1 MGSPNDARTARPS
14 ARQREILAFV
24 NEHSA
29 QHGYPPTVREI
40 GTAVGLTSSSTVHAH
55 LANLER
61 LGLLRRD
68 PAKPR
73 APNLVGREPKVPPT
87 SETARIRR
95 RPPPRQT

>member
-1 MGSPNDARTARPS
+1 MRSLPDSPAAPLT

-24 NEHSA
+24 NDHSA

-68 PAKPR
+68 PA
-73 APNLVGREPKVPPT
+73 
-87 SETARIRR
+87 
-95 RPPPRQT
+95 